1 MSKSYVLTKLIEMG
15 YGVEVANEFY
25 TTLKKCN
32 LSPIAESV
40 VAKSLVVG
48 VPVPESRY
56 LLVANDNEFKRFWT
70 DRSALV
76 KWMDDVL
83 SDDYSKSVF
92 IKRVMCY
99 GKMDDVTKQAFKQEV
114 EQFIKYVLEEN

>member
-25 TTLKKCN
+25 TTLKNYN
-32 LSPIAESV
+32 LSTIAESV
-40 VAKSLVVG
+40 VTKSLVVG
-48 VPVPESRY
+48 VPVHESRY
-56 LLVANDNEFKRFWT
+56 LLVADDNKFKKFWT
-70 DRSALV
+70 DRSDLV

-83 SDDYSKSVF
+83 GDDYSKSVF

-99 GKMDDVTKQAFKQEV
+99 GKLDDVAKQAFKQEV
-114 EQFIKYVLEEN
+114 EQFIKYVSEEN